1 MEQLLARPW
10 PTECCPEV
18 KALKA
23 VSTQPRCLRE
33 LGHPLQACPVPCLYA
48 EEGLKIRFLPL
59 VRGWFCNPYFL
70 LWLSMEV
77 FFSKFDPEGMTEKM
91 VGDGGVLV
99 LLVHFAFKKK
109 CKFLLSGFTFSLS
122 FTSAGI
128 VWKKCKIQPSV

>member
-23 VSTQPRCLRE
+23 APTQPRCLRE
-33 LGHPLQACPVPCLYA
+33 LGHPPQACPVPCLYA
-48 EEGLKIRFLPL
+48 EEGLKILFLPL

-99 LLVHFAFKKK
+99 LLVHLRKNANSFFQA
-109 CKFLLSGFTFSLS
+109 SLS
-122 FTSAGI
+122 VFPLQ
-128 VWKKCKIQPSV
+128 VLV